1 MDFFTKSILIQFGL
15 ISSLCAFLVVFYCE
29 NIEIGGNCLCYFDE
43 FILLIY
49 SNKRK
54 NFIDK
59 LLNMNVRRRHYFWME
74 MVYPKTHESATLFQ
88 LFNSINF
95 FSSIINTWNSSKF
108 HDLYTAKAN
117 FNFNFSR

>member
-1 MDFFTKSILIQFGL
+1 MCFFWSF
-15 ISSLCAFLVVFYCE
+15 FYCE

-59 LLNMNVRRRHYFWME
+59 ILNMNVRRRHYFWME
-74 MVYPKTHESATLFQ
+74 MVYPKTQESATLFQ

-95 FSSIINTWNSSKF
+95 FSSIINKTHLNFMTSTLPKLISISTFLVKKTSSS
-108 HDLYTAKAN
+108 
-117 FNFNFSR
+117 SRRKIYFLNN